1 MKRVLLCTLAVM
13 SLLVTSCKESEDN
26 KVENYIEQ
34 IYQAIDRQD
43 FANAVELYKEMRSY
57 LNGLDYDTER
67 KLREELGAE
76 NIEKIDKMED
86 ILYQGCKEKGIP
98 FGPSEEAAQE
108 AAEEEAGEPIED
120 TEMSEPWE
128 DGGVYPETTDSLGEE
143 AIIIDAEAD
152 NATEEQQEHSDNS
165 TEQEDT
171 FML

>member
-1 MKRVLLCTLAVM
+1 
-13 SLLVTSCKESEDN
+13 
-26 KVENYIEQ
+26 
-34 IYQAIDRQD
+34 
-43 FANAVELYKEMRSY
+43 MRSY

-108 AAEEEAGEPIED
+108 AAEEEAGEPLED